1 MVRAAVLMLAC
12 AGCCPGAVRGRAA
25 SYSTV
30 ACLRRVSNAVEGG
43 MAEGRP
49 IDPVGMSNYGNFIK
63 EVPAICLMHQLW
75 EVNLQF

>member
-1 MVRAAVLMLAC
+1 
-12 AGCCPGAVRGRAA
+12 
-25 SYSTV
+25 
-30 ACLRRVSNAVEGG
+30 

-49 IDPVGMSNYGNFIK
+49 IDPVGMSDYGNFIK